1 MLDCIGAFLGSTA
14 HEPLPNRVLATV
26 LWARIQAEDADDEAR
41 LAFEAHVRRE
51 VGWFRGRALG
61 FRPGEFVAAFD
72 GPARAIACARALAAA
87 APRLGRVAAF
97 GLHTGECDVTPDER
111 DVAVAGVAVE
121 RARSV
126 CGHAAAGEVLVSRT
140 VTDLVAGSG
149 LTFVDRGEHELT
161 DHGERWR
168 LFAATEP
175 HFAIT

>member
-1 MLDCIGAFLGSTA
+1 M
-14 HEPLPNRVLATV
+14 
-26 LWARIQAEDADDEAR
+26 Q
-41 LAFEAHVRRE
+41 RE
-51 VGWFRGRALG
+51 VGWFRGRALA

-87 APRLGRVAAF
+87 CPRLGRVAAV

-111 DVAVAGVAVE
+111 VSGVAVE

-126 CGHAAAGEVLVSRT
+126 CGHAAACEVLVSRT

-149 LTFVDRGEHELT
+149 LTFVDRGEHQLT

-175 HFAIT
+175 HFALT